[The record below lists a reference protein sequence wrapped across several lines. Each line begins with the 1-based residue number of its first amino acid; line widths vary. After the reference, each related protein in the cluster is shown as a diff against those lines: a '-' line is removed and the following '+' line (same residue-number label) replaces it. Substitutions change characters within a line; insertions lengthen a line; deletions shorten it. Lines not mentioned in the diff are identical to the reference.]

1 MRQSQQQTTICDF
14 VSFSAAVIYRRPRNL
29 SNLSSG
35 DSGWVL
41 LYTAAASFGFI
52 ALELNHSTSIC
63 MYKN

>member
-41 LYTAAASFGFI
+41 LYTAAAAAAPL
-52 ALELNHSTSIC
+52 ALLL
-63 MYKN
+63 